1 MSQQEYEIHIYG
13 LNSFDV
19 TLKDEYVDEFP
30 VGLFEELRED
40 STLDKLGLQY
50 IDSGY
55 YDDGDYIGILPYT
68 LYPWEKKPDV
78 PHFRNEEEVKDA
90 IVKAIAEYVEE
101 TPEGIRA
108 KIDYHDA
115 NGCC

>member
-40 STLDKLGLQY
+40 STLGH
-50 IDSGY
+50 
-55 YDDGDYIGILPYT
+55 
-68 LYPWEKKPDV
+68 E
-78 PHFRNEEEVKDA
+78 PH
-90 IVKAIAEYVEE
+90 
-101 TPEGIRA
+101 G
-108 KIDYHDA
+108 
-115 NGCC
+115 